1 MYDLVGVNGNA
12 YSIMGYVAKAMRKEG
27 RSEEEINSYYKEAT
41 SKDYQHLLC
50 VSIKIIDEL
59 NENSDDFSDDF
70 YENISENV

>member
-12 YSIMGYVAKAMRKEG
+12 YSIMGYVAAAMRNEG

-41 SKDYQHLLC
+41 SKDYQHLLY

-70 YENISENV
+70 YENISENA

>member
-12 YSIMGYVAKAMRKEG
+12 YSIMGYVATAMRNEG
-27 RSEEEINSYYKEAT
+27 KSEEEINSYYKEAT
-41 SKDYQHLLC
+41 SKDYQHLLY

-70 YENISENV
+70 YENISENA

>member
-12 YSIMGYVAKAMRKEG
+12 YSIMGYVAAAMRNEG

-41 SKDYQHLLC
+41 SKDYQNLLC

-70 YENISENV
+70 YENISENA